1 MDNSPNHL
9 YPCLK
14 LARVPVD
21 KIVDKRLISVDGLW
35 INPLLIHSPNLST
48 KLSTELSTD
57 STPLIHRFIHSMYS
71 IMKIL
76 RPRIRVSE

>member
-1 MDNSPNHL
+1 VDNSPNPL

-21 KIVDKRLISVDGLW
+21 KVVDKRIISVDGLW
-35 INPLLIHSPNLST
+35 INHLLIHSANLST

-57 STPLIHRFIHSMYS
+57 STPLIHRFIHIIYS

-76 RPRIRVSE
+76 

>member
-9 YPCLK
+9 YLCLK

-21 KIVDKRLISVDGLW
+21 EVVEKRLISVDGLW

-57 STPLIHRFIHSMYS
+57 STPLTHRFIHRMYS

-76 RPRIRVSE
+76 RLRIRVYE